1 MDALKSKIKEL
12 GNVLPGNILK
22 VDAFLNHQVD
32 PTLMM
37 EMGQDFADRYANN
50 QISKVLTLEVSG
62 IAMALTTANA
72 LGVPMIFAKKIQSL
86 TLDDEVFVA
95 QVYSYTKETTYD
107 IRVDKR
113 FLNPEDN
120 VLIIDDFLANGEA
133 LKGLIELVE
142 QSGANVGGIGIAIE
156 KTFQEGGKKVREMG
170 YPIYSQARI
179 KSLTDGKVE
188 FDEDLDA

>member
-32 PTLMM
+32 PTLMV
-37 EMGQDFADRYANN
+37 EMGQDFADRYASEN
-50 QISKVLTLEVSG
+50 ITKVLTLEVSG

-72 LGVPMIFAKKIQSL
+72 LNVPMIFAKKIQSL
-86 TLDDEVFVA
+86 TLDDQVYVA

-113 FLNPEDN
+113 FLTPEDN

-133 LKGLIELVE
+133 LQGLIKLVE
-142 QSGANVGGIGIAIE
+142 QSGASVGGIGIAIE
-156 KTFQEGGKKVREMG
+156 KTFQAGGKKVREMG

-179 KSLTDGKVE
+179 KSLEDGKVE
-188 FDEDLDA
+188 FDEDLRS

>member
-32 PTLMM
+32 PTLMV
-37 EMGQDFADRYANN
+37 EMGQDFADRYASEN
-50 QISKVLTLEVSG
+50 ITKVLTLEVSG

-72 LGVPMIFAKKIQSL
+72 LNVPMIFAKKIQSL
-86 TLDDEVFVA
+86 TLDDHVYVA

-113 FLNPEDN
+113 FLTPEDN

-133 LKGLIELVE
+133 LQGLIKLVE
-142 QSGANVGGIGIAIE
+142 QSGASVGGIGIAIE
-156 KTFQEGGKKVREMG
+156 KTFQAGGKKVREMG

-179 KSLTDGKVE
+179 KSLEDGKVE
-188 FDEDLDA
+188 FDEDLRS